1 MTEDDDRRG
10 IDAEPRSLAVALAS
24 LLGHIVGMA
33 GCAAAGVWL
42 VAEALGAPGPAWSRV
57 AFGAAGAVLAVG
69 GLALGISGIRRF
81 GRWGRSDGYG
91 RRLEQR
97 ARELG
102 LPTDPEA
109 YQDGGLAVAARARNL
124 EAAELTA
131 IALRG
136 AGIPAWV
143 PDRAT
148 AGWYWHL
155 QYAISPG
162 GMRVMV
168 PHGRLDD
175 ARQVL
180 AERGHQE
187 PESAESAE
195 RGDVSEAG
203 PARQTEAPLPGK
215 ETAPPAEV
223 PADEQ
228 PAPED
233 DPAERLLRWCRG
245 LMVILFISI
254 TLTSPLV
261 LPASVWVFA
270 KAWDGFEKTGRHA
283 FKRAMRWSAVTGIIA
298 LLMLAAL
305 ASIFVPMVLEA
316 MEPHR
321 GPPPD
326 QGYYL
331 EREMPLP

>member
-24 LLGHIVGMA
+24 LLGHIVAMA

-42 VAEALGAPGPAWSRV
+42 VAEALGAPGPAWSRI

-69 GLALGISGIRRF
+69 GVGLGVSGIRRF
-81 GRWGRSDGYG
+81 VRWARSDAYG
-91 RRLEQR
+91 LRLERR

-124 EAAELTA
+124 EEAELTA
-131 IALRG
+131 VALRS

-168 PHGRLDD
+168 PHGRLEE
-175 ARQVL
+175 ARQIL
-180 AERGHQE
+180 AEREQQE
-187 PESAESAE
+187 PPPPKPAE
-195 RGDVSEAG
+195 RG
-203 PARQTEAPLPGK
+203 
-215 ETAPPAEV
+215 TAPG
-223 PADEQ
+223 ADPTPQEGAAFGGREA
-228 PAPED
+228 APEH
-233 DPAERLLRWCRG
+233 DPAEHLLHWGKR
-245 LMVILFISI
+245 LMVILFLSM

-270 KAWDGFEKTGRHA
+270 KAWRGFKGTGRHA
-283 FKRAMRWSAVTGIIA
+283 FKRAMRWSAVTGVIA
-298 LLMLAAL
+298 LLMLATL
-305 ASIFVPMVLEA
+305 ASIFVPMALEG

-321 GPPPD
+321 GPTPD
-326 QGYYL
+326 EGYYL
-331 EREMPLP
+331 EREMPLR